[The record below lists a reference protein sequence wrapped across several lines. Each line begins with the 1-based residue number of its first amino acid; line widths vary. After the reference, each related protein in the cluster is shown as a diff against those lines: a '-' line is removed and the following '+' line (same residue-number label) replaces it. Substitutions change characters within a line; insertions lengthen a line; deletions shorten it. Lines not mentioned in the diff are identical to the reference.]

1 MYLLRTSITFL
12 HSKAKFLVSYLVT
25 CLHKTWL
32 LIEVQKYCQDWYNCN
47 AATAR
52 FKYCGCKKFFY
63 GFEQS
68 PSIDPMK
75 HIMCWHSH
83 NQSNDINTLC
93 LAILHVHSGDALSLS
108 FCSLK
113 EWLQSQ
119 PITINCVLV
128 FLFFAIESTFIIS
141 STLLSWNCHYIYTS
155 AGIIKWMKKSSRFS
169 FIFFFAE

>member
-12 HSKAKFLVSYLVT
+12 HSEAKFLVSYLVT

-32 LIEVQKYCQDWYNCN
+32 LIEVQKYCQYWYNCN

-113 EWLQSQ
+113 ALTSIPTDNDQLCAGVS
-119 PITINCVLV
+119 V
-128 FLFFAIESTFIIS
+128 FCNRKYF
-141 STLLSWNCHYIYTS
+141 HYIKHITFEIFLELS
-155 AGIIKWMKKSSRFS
+155 LHLHISRNNKVN
-169 FIFFFAE
+169 EKEQ